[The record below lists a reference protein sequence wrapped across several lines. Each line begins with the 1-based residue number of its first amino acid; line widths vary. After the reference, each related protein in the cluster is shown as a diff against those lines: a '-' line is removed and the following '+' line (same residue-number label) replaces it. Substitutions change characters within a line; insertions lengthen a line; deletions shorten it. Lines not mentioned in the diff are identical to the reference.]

1 MHSGVLPSRSFTRP
15 GGATLPESELWRLLG
30 SISAGG
36 GVPQGLHGGAVVP
49 SGSLLSQSMLAVNV
63 ARAATLP

>member
-1 MHSGVLPSRSFTRP
+1 MQPSLSLSSGGCWDPFLQV
-15 GGATLPESELWRLLG
+15 E
-30 SISAGG
+30 